1 MRRLAAFVVVVGAV
15 MAAGC
20 SSPSPRFY
28 TLNPVAPQG
37 TMTSKISVAVAPVTI
52 PSSIDRPQI
61 VVTNGANQVSFDE
74 FNRWASPLPDN
85 LARVVAENLTAMLGT
100 PYVSQS
106 SGALYANVDYR
117 VQIDVRNFE
126 SAPGKEAWL
135 DAVWL
140 VRRNK
145 DGRSESGRTSVRE
158 PVQTDGFDAIAAAHS
173 RAAARLSR
181 DIADAVRKLDAP

>member
-1 MRRLAAFVVVVGAV
+1 MRCCAAYVLVAGATMV
-15 MAAGC
+15 AAC

-28 TLNPVAPQG
+28 TLSPVSPPS
-37 TMTSKISVAVAPVTI
+37 TMTSKLSVAVAPVSI

-85 LARVVAENLTAMLGT
+85 LARVVAEDLTAMLGT
-100 PYVSQS
+100 PYVSQTA
-106 SGALYANVDYR
+106 GTIYANVDYR

-126 SAPGKEAWL
+126 SSPGKDAWL

-145 DGRSESGRTSVRE
+145 DGRNESGRTSVRE
-158 PVQTDGFDAIAAAHS
+158 PVQTDGFDGIAAAHS

-181 DIADAVRKLDAP
+181 DIADAVRKLDAQ

>member
-1 MRRLAAFVVVVGAV
+1 MRCRAALVLVVAV
-15 MAAGC
+15 AGLAGC

-37 TMTSKISVAVAPVTI
+37 TTTSKVSVAVAPISI

-61 VVTNGANQVSFDE
+61 VVTYSANQVSFDE
-74 FNRWASPLPDN
+74 FNRWASPLQDN
-85 LARVVAENLTAMLGT
+85 LARVVAENLAAMLGT

-106 SGALYANVDYR
+106 SGSIYANVDYR

-126 SAPGKEAWL
+126 SSPGKDAWL

-145 DGRSESGRTSVRE
+145 DGKSESGRTSVRE
-158 PVQTDGFDAIAAAHS
+158 PVQADGFDAIAAAHS
-173 RAAARLSR
+173 RALARLSR
-181 DIADAVRKLDAP
+181 DIADAVRKLEAP